1 MQDQLKNLPPFR
13 SLDPL
18 ALEAVERHASRL
30 QLPARRWLKRRGQ
43 SLGREMFLVEG
54 RLAARRG
61 AAIERLDP
69 TLAGASINIR
79 AAEATEIYTVTNAT
93 LIAVDLKPIRALL
106 NGNGHA
112 KGEPMVGSID
122 DWMQALLQGPIMRW
136 FSPDAW
142 AKVLRVGKL
151 RQVRKGD
158 RIVER
163 GAVSRHVFVVA
174 QGIAE
179 IAGARYAPGAFF
191 GEESALGQCPAD
203 ANAVMATDGVLVCFD
218 REDVVQLAACYD
230 PPQTDPPPRRLDLDA
245 IPPHREGEVLAALPP
260 CPPIAVR
267 SSDPARRLRVA
278 ARLMRRGYMVV

>member
-112 KGEPMVGSID
+112 NGEPTVGSID

-142 AKVLRVGKL
+142 AKVLRVGQL

-179 IAGARYAPGAFF
+179 IAGARYVPGAFF

-203 ANAVMATDGVLVCFD
+203 ASAVMATDGVLVCFD

-245 IPPHREGEVLAALPP
+245 IPTQREDDVLAALPP

>member
-106 NGNGHA
+106 NGNGSTN
-112 KGEPMVGSID
+112 GEPTVGSID

-203 ANAVMATDGVLVCFD
+203 ANATMATDGVLVCFD

-245 IPPHREGEVLAALPP
+245 IPTHREGEVLAALPP